1 MSRVDEVLGKEK
13 FLFSPRAKFHLG
25 RAVLDGASGLFDPE
39 DLNSIKDYQEGFE
52 MGLPSRE

>member
-13 FLFSPRAKFHLG
+13 FLFSPKAIFHLG
-25 RAVLDGASGLFDPE
+25 KAVLDGASGLYDPE
-39 DLNSIKDYQEGFE
+39 DVNSIKEYHEGFE